1 MCGVFQKGLGLF
13 QGFGD
18 AARLLGSRCLGCGSL
33 YFPRSLGCRNP
44 ACNDR
49 RVEDAALPREGTL
62 YSYTVQSYRP
72 PGLFRMDEWA
82 PYVLALVDLNGD
94 AGGLRVMGMMT
105 ACRAEDLRI
114 GPDIVKANVE
124 SYRKLRN
131 TMRYI
136 LGAVDD
142 LQDWEFVQAKD
153 MPELDRY
160 ILHRLHELEG
170 QLRAAYEVFD
180 YKRLFALLTAPNSA

>member
-1 MCGVFQKGLGLF
+1 MTPASSAASAGVPATTTTATSTSPRPVAEGLF

-44 ACNDR
+44 ACSDR

-72 PGLFRMDEWA
+72 PGLFRMDDWA
-82 PYVLALVDLNGD
+82 PYVLALVELPGD

-105 ACRAEDLRI
+105 TCQSEHLRI
-114 GPDIVKANVE
+114 GMPVTLTTEAL
-124 SYRKLRN
+124 YRDEAGCEVHTYKFRP
-131 TMRYI
+131 T
-136 LGAVDD
+136 A
-142 LQDWEFVQAKD
+142 A
-153 MPELDRY
+153 
-160 ILHRLHELEG
+160 EG
-170 QLRAAYEVFD
+170 V
-180 YKRLFALLTAPNSA
+180 TP